1 MTCIHVH
8 YIARLM
14 SGLWVGD
21 KRIRKWV
28 LPRRSVD
35 GDCSEGVQVLACG
48 HFQKKYDTVQKMI
61 QQIGCMDELLSGECS
76 FDVFEHP
83 RHHHFEWSLNGIH
96 HQNILFQWRKSICT
110 PCLCISAQSGVHV
123 QSIKI
128 VRYEIICES

>member
-96 HQNILFQWRKSICT
+96 HHYLPEQEIFCS
-110 PCLCISAQSGVHV
+110 SGGSLYVHHV
-123 QSIKI
+123 YALVHRVVSMFNQ
-128 VRYEIICES
+128 